1 VCGHKQRGNTAKSL
15 TNVNGVQI
23 HDLLNEDAELSA
35 GKLSE
40 NNSDI
45 RSNDKILSNKVNTNK
60 GMILIICQQQ

>member
-1 VCGHKQRGNTAKSL
+1 MNM
-15 TNVNGVQI
+15 NGVQI

-45 RSNDKILSNKVNTNK
+45 GFNVIKF
-60 GMILIICQQQ
+60 